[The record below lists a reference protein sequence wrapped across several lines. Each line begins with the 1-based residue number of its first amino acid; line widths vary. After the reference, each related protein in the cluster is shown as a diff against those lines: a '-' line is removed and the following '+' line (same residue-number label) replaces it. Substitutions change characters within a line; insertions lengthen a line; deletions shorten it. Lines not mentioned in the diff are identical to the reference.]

1 MDLLTHLFLPVGIA
15 YALRPD
21 LFPAPRYLL
30 LGVCGVVPDADKLVG
45 LQGVLHSAVTLGVI
59 SVGLALIEERL
70 RGRRTYALLAAALLF
85 SHLLLDILD
94 GGPVPLLA
102 PFIDVGIGLSYP
114 AELVIGERVTST
126 TVQNPLPSLNT
137 HSPSRTR
144 TTYPILSGYGV
155 LSMLVFVVLYV
166 GNGGWRPESFRD

>member
-21 LFPAPRYLL
+21 LFPSPRYLVI
-30 LGVCGVVPDADKLVG
+30 GVAGVVPDADKLVG

-59 SVGLALIEERL
+59 SLVLVLLEERV
-70 RGRRTYALLAAALLF
+70 RGKRTYALLTAALLF

-94 GGPVPLLA
+94 GGPAPLLY
-102 PFIDVGIGLSYP
+102 PFLEAGVGLQYP
-114 AELVIGERVTST
+114 AELVIGESVTSSGIR
-126 TVQNPLPSLNT
+126 NPLPDVNV
-137 HSPSRTR
+137 HSPSRSR

-155 LSMLVFVVLYV
+155 LSMLVFVILYV
-166 GNGGWRPESFRD
+166 GRGGWVPVPFTD